1 MKIKF
6 NFFSTI
12 LFGFVLVFYLAQELA
27 PIYELDDCN
36 LNNQWY
42 LFKIKFNR
50 NYSDSKN
57 DQYMLVYIFL
67 KIKLII

>member
-6 NFFSTI
+6 NFLIF
-12 LFGFVLVFYLAQELA
+12 FGFVLVFYLAQELA

-42 LFKIKFNR
+42 LFKIKFKR

-57 DQYMLVYIFL
+57 DQYRLVYIFL

>member
-50 NYSDSKN
+50 NYDSDN
-57 DQYMLVYIFL
+57 DEYRLVYYL
-67 KIKLII
+67 L